1 MGNLAMLSDAIAHGA
16 KVNEPD
22 TEDESKCAL
31 HKAVH
36 SVSNHS

>member
-22 TEDESKCAL
+22 TVDDSRSAL
-31 HKAVH
+31 HKAVL
-36 SVSNHS
+36 SVSNHP